1 MFATERLAFTGGP
14 IPRTRARVTPLEP
27 AAADIPSATLPARE
41 RQDRPA
47 YRLLLFFIFVLM
59 FRPQDDLKLL
69 DPLHLAEVSGTLA
82 VLSLI
87 AGRLSR
93 GRRVVE
99 PALELFL
106 VLGLAAWMLLTAPV
120 SVGAGGAVE
129 N

>member
-1 MFATERLAFTGGP
+1 MFATERLAFTGGA

-59 FRPQDDLKLL
+59 FRPQDDLRFL

-82 VLSLI
+82 VLSLVG
-87 AGRLSR
+87 GRMSR
-93 GRRVVE
+93 GRRIVA
-99 PALELFL
+99 PAPELLL
-106 VLGLAAWMLLTAPV
+106 VLGLAARLLVTAPF
-120 SVGAGGAVE
+120 SVWP
-129 N
+129 